1 MAGVLSRTGKLS
13 SVLCNRGV
21 KGLTSSLEATSP
33 LASSTVVKRWVPFQL
48 IRGKEFE
55 KIVLYERG
63 LIKNTT
69 RIGKHIPDSL
79 SNGVISE
86 IKDVNYL
93 YKSTQLKA
101 FLKAGKKMIKP
112 VHLYIAPRTKI
123 SRPLFDAIEYV
134 EGKIKVR
141 ISPNNY
147 VKYKPPLK

>member
-1 MAGVLSRTGKLS
+1 LAGVLSRTGKLS

-93 YKSTQLKA
+93 YRSTQLKA
-101 FLKAGKKMIKP
+101 FLETSKP
-112 VHLYIAPRTKI
+112 VHLYVAPRTRI
-123 SRPLFDAIEYV
+123 SQPLFRAIEYV
-134 EGKIKVR
+134 GGKIKVR
-141 ISPNNY
+141 VSPNHY
-147 VKYKPPLK
+147 VDYIKYMGVL